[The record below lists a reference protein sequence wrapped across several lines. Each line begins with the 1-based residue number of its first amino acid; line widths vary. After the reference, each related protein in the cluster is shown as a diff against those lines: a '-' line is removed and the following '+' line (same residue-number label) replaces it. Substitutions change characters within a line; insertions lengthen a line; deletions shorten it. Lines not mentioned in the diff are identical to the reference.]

1 MRRSPHDERHELA
14 VRDLIDLLHQ
24 GASADEFARRL
35 ALVDA
40 LPAED
45 PGKAALTEAVRMAM
59 AVRNRLELHQERER
73 GLLAVIESAQDLSSR
88 LDLQG
93 LLKAIVL
100 RARNLLGSDIAW
112 LSIYDGDAAEFR
124 VLVVDGALS
133 RKTSDM
139 VARRDRGVVS
149 IVMSTRLPFTTPD
162 YLHDRRIVHDPK
174 LDDTFREEGIAALV
188 GVPLIWG
195 GEVVGL
201 LFVGDRYHRT
211 HTAQSISVLSTLATY
226 GAVALKNAHDFER
239 ANAALARADQ
249 ARNELERHLRNIQ
262 AAIDAHEQITS
273 LLARGASL
281 ATLCQSVAQLLGGS
295 ILVLDE
301 AGLVVSRGVATGYV
315 AGAAQSYAP
324 HGAHAAEL
332 SRALRNSRATGR
344 SEAAYQVDG
353 ETCRLLPVIG
363 GDDILGSALLFH
375 RGELEEIAVRT
386 FERSSS
392 VIGIVLLSQQ
402 RLEASRSRSASTLL
416 RSLVSARQDDPA
428 VLANRAEQHG
438 IDLTRP
444 LSLLLV
450 QVDSPGANYAAR
462 HFGSLTPLPNAL
474 VDDIDGVLVVL
485 CSATAASDARQTMS
499 TWMRQDLH
507 ATYRGAMSR
516 PVSRP
521 ADIPALYATLRRALA
536 VLGRI
541 GVQAQIVGQDELAIY
556 STLFETHDQN
566 SLSHFL
572 EATIGPLISHDSH
585 RGSELAATL
594 LAYFDCN
601 QNAKTTAQRL
611 GIHVNTVRQ
620 RLSTIEDLLGH
631 WGQASRALELHIA
644 VRLWSLGARSS

>member
-1 MRRSPHDERHELA
+1 MTRALQVDHHEQTIREL
-14 VRDLIDLLHQ
+14 VELLHQ
-24 GASADEFARRL
+24 GASAEEFSRRL
-35 ALVDA
+35 ALIEA
-40 LPAED
+40 LPGDD
-45 PGKAALTEAVRMAM
+45 PAKPALVETVRMAM

-93 LLKAIVL
+93 LLKAIVS
-100 RARNLLGSDIAW
+100 RARNLLASDVAW
-112 LSIYDGDAAEFR
+112 LSIYDGAAQEFR
-124 VLVVDGALS
+124 VLIVDGALS
-133 RKTSDM
+133 QRTSDM

-188 GVPLIWG
+188 GVPLISS

-201 LFVGDRYHRT
+201 LFVADRYHRT
-211 HTAQSISVLSTLATY
+211 HTAQSTSILSTLATY
-226 GAVALKNAHDFER
+226 AAVALKNAHDFER
-239 ANAALARADQ
+239 ANTALARADQ
-249 ARNELERHLRNIQ
+249 ARGELERHLRNIQ

-281 ATLCQSVAQLLGGS
+281 ATLCQSVAQQLGGS

-301 AGLVVSRGVATGYV
+301 AGQVVSRGVATGYV
-315 AGAAQSYAP
+315 GAAAQAYVP
-324 HGAHAAEL
+324 HGEHAAQL
-332 SRALRNSRATGR
+332 SRALRNSRTTGR
-344 SEAAYQVDG
+344 SEVAYQVDG

-363 GDDILGSALLFH
+363 GDDILGAALLFH

-402 RLEASRSRSASTLL
+402 RLEASRNRSAAALL
-416 RSLVSARQDDPA
+416 RSLVSLRQDDPA

-438 IDLTRP
+438 IDLARP
-444 LSLLLV
+444 LSLVLV
-450 QVDSPGANYAAR
+450 QVDSPGADYAAR
-462 HFGSLTPLPNAL
+462 HLGSFKSLTNAL

-485 CSATAASDARQTMS
+485 CSATAAPQVRQTIS
-499 TWMRQDLH
+499 NHLRQELH
-507 ATYRGAMSR
+507 AAYRGAVSR
-516 PVSRP
+516 PVPRA
-521 ADIPALYATLRRALA
+521 ADVPALYATLRRALA

-541 GVQAQIVGQDELAIY
+541 GVQGQIVGQDELAIY
-556 STLFETHDQN
+556 ATLFETHDQA
-566 SLSHFL
+566 SLANFL
-572 EATIGPLISHDSH
+572 EATIGPLIAHDSH

-620 RLSTIEDLLGH
+620 RLATIEDLLGH
-631 WGQASRALELHIA
+631 WGQAARALEIHVA
-644 VRLWSLGARSS
+644 VRLWSLSAQRS